1 MSRFGSKIYKNSD
14 IEKLAQAIERNYH
27 GKYKHYIKVNF
38 AGESLKQKKHYAQAV
53 KVIREDLKKFIV
65 DNFKQLHWHIPTEED
80 LATLDLSWSS
90 DNMLKKDQ
98 IETIK
103 SWLSQRIKEFYPKE
117 YLYNITT
124 TETVWN
130 SEV

>member
-1 MSRFGSKIYKNSD
+1 MSRFGGKIYKNSD
-14 IEKLAQAIERNYH
+14 IKKLAQAIERNYH
-27 GKYKHYIKVNF
+27 GKYKHHIKVNF
-38 AGESLKQKKHYAQAV
+38 AGKSLKQKQHYAQAV

-65 DNFKQLHWHIPTEED
+65 DNCKQLHWHIPTVED
-80 LATLDLSWSS
+80 LSTLDLSWSS

-98 IETIK
+98 IETIT
-103 SWLSQRIKEFYPKE
+103 SWLSQRIKEFYPEE
-117 YLYNITT
+117 YLNNITT